1 MVQETPEQACRRRMR
16 LGKILE
22 SAARACGIEPDYAP
36 TDAEGIAEYMSNC
49 DSGRFCAL
57 GTMSPREAAEWSR
70 ETSQS
75 VPQSLREA
83 SGEVTREERAE
94 TWATSNLPEEFQD
107 VEPDWERARDTS
119 WLWLCGPVGVGKTR
133 SVCSTAKA
141 LAGMGKHPVFVSE
154 AEAFDRIK
162 ASFDG
167 GTDPTIGYQRAEVLI
182 VDDVGKTPLS
192 EWSASVYFLIIDYRW
207 SHHLQTLFTS
217 QLRPS
222 EWVDTAG
229 EANSRTADAISSRLK
244 GSCRVRGMR
253 GVDRRGQKKQKN

>member
-1 MVQETPEQACRRRMR
+1 MIQETPEQAYKRRMR
-16 LGKILE
+16 WGRTLE
-22 SAARACGIEPDYAP
+22 SLARAYGIKPNYAP
-36 TDAEGIAEYMSNC
+36 TDADGIAEYMANC
-49 DSGRFCAL
+49 ESGRFCAL
-57 GTMSPREAAEWSR
+57 GTMSPKEAAEWSR
-70 ETSQS
+70 ETSQN

-83 SGEVTREERAE
+83 SGEVTRDERAE
-94 TWATSNLPEEFQD
+94 TWAKYNLPEEFLD
-107 VEPDWERARDTS
+107 VEPDWERARDTG

-133 SVCSTAKA
+133 SVCATAKA
-141 LAGMGKHPVFVSE
+141 LAGMGKQPVFVSE
-154 AEAFDRIK
+154 AEMFDRIK

-167 GTDPTIGYQRAEVLI
+167 GTDPTLGYQRAEVLI
-182 VDDVGKTPLS
+182 IDDVGKTPLS

-244 GSCRVRGMR
+244 GSCRVRGMK
-253 GVDRRGQKKQKN
+253 GVDRRGQKN

>member
-1 MVQETPEQACRRRMR
+1 MVQETPEQAYKRRMKW
-16 LGKILE
+16 GKILG
-22 SAARACGIEPDYAP
+22 SVAKAYGIEPTYAP
-36 TDAEGIAEYMSNC
+36 VDAEGIAEYMSRC
-49 DSGRFCAL
+49 EPGRFCAL
-57 GTMSPREAAEWSR
+57 GAMTPKEAAEWSR

-94 TWATSNLPEEFQD
+94 SWARGKLPEEFQG
-107 VEPDWERARDTS
+107 VEPDWERAKDSR

-133 SVCSTAKA
+133 SVCATAKA
-141 LAGMGKHPVFVSE
+141 FAGMGKHPVFVSE
-154 AEAFDRIK
+154 AEMFDRIK

-167 GTDPTIGYQRAEVLI
+167 GADPTLSYQRAEVLI
-182 VDDVGKTPLS
+182 IDDVGKTPLS
-192 EWSASVYFLIIDYRW
+192 EWSASVYFLIVDYRW

-229 EANSRTADAISSRLK
+229 EANARTADAISSRLK
-244 GSCRVRGMR
+244 GSCRVCGMK
-253 GVDRRGQKKQKN
+253 GVDRREQKI